1 MATFL
6 SIFTLSL
13 LISLISLLLS
23 PSHKPPH
30 SIQIQNQTLTLTS
43 NSTISTRNY
52 IVRFVEYKK
61 SQDHRDYLA
70 RNLGFEDWKWI
81 ERRNPAAKFP
91 TDFGLVSINDEDDD
105 KRKVLIEELEKLE
118 LVKDVYVDMSY
129 ERGLL
134 GKLKSRERMGA
145 FVDGRK
151 RPGKIFTSMSFGDGE
166 SFVAAATTANS
177 RINWSRSLLSQVLS

>member
-1 MATFL
+1 M
-6 SIFTLSL
+6 
-13 LISLISLLLS
+13 
-23 PSHKPPH
+23 
-30 SIQIQNQTLTLTS
+30 N
-43 NSTISTRNY
+43 
-52 IVRFVEYKK
+52 
-61 SQDHRDYLA
+61 
-70 RNLGFEDWKWI
+70 WI

-105 KRKVLIEELEKLE
+105 NRKLLIEELEKLD

-129 ERGLL
+129 QRSLL

-166 SFVAAATTANS
+166 SFVAAAITANS
-177 RINWSRSLLSQVLS
+177 SINWSRNLLSQVFG